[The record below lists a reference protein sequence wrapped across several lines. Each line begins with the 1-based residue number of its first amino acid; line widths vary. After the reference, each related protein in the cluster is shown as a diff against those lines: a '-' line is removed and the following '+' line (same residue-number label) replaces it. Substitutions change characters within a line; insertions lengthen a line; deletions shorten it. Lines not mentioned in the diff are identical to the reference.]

1 MSRFSNLS
9 MPVFVELLEAYEAE
23 GIEIS
28 TGLNS
33 WHLKNSAE
41 APFTWFMRGGKKLTH
56 GLGIALQEVHL
67 IECLFA
73 GWRPKRMLV
82 IGNSYGWSTIA
93 LALANREGRTLA
105 LDTGADVQSV
115 AGINLTNKIAK
126 KRGLDC
132 YAVAA
137 ASPGGVAP
145 TVARELKGPVDFA
158 FVDGEHTREAL
169 ARDLAAVRA
178 VASPDCVYLCHDV
191 LNFDL
196 RPIVAEFAEREGLAF
211 DVLTRTPSGMA
222 ILRPRDGVA
231 PEMARAIHA
240 FAGSEDLFRRWVA
253 QPPT

>member
-1 MSRFSNLS
+1 
-9 MPVFVELLEAYEAE
+9 MPVIVDLVEAYEAE

-33 WHLKNSAE
+33 WHIKNSAE

-67 IECLFA
+67 LECLFA
-73 GWRPKRMLV
+73 SWRPKRMLV

-93 LALANREGRTLA
+93 LALANRDGRTLA

-115 AGINLTNKIAK
+115 AGIQLTNKIAK

-132 YAVAA
+132 YAVGAP
-137 ASPGGVAP
+137 SPGGVAP
-145 TVARELKGPVDFA
+145 TVARELKGPVEFA
-158 FVDGEHTREAL
+158 FVDGEHSREAL
-169 ARDLAAVRA
+169 ARDLAAVRE
-178 VASPDCVYLCHDV
+178 VAAPDCVYLCHDV

-196 RPIVAEFAEREGLAF
+196 RPTAAEFAEREGLAM

-222 ILRPRDGVA
+222 ILRPREGTE
-231 PEMARAIHA
+231 PGLERAIHT
-240 FAGSEDLFRRWVA
+240 FAGSEELFRRWVA
-253 QPPT
+253 QPPV